1 MNADNGKDL
10 EMDPVA
16 VKNITAGLRGAIAE
30 LREFAP
36 DAGATVGAGLEKLTL
51 TGMEAGHPD
60 VTAVFHDLCT
70 RWDWGV
76 RALVEEVSGLTAAL
90 NISAGMIWEEDQYR
104 RGTFKV
110 AANSVIGN
118 PHADEDTAERTS
130 WDEIKAPFRHE
141 TPEEAQKARDEF
153 GQQWE
158 QAKRDAVT
166 KGNSARL
173 LDGAADLGQLDPSAL
188 ALVRE
193 RAHQAE
199 HDAPQQG
206 ER

>member
-16 VKNITAGLRGAIAE
+16 VKNLTDGLRGAIAE

-110 AANSVIGN
+110 AANSLIGD
-118 PHADEDTAERTS
+118 PHADEDTVENTS
-130 WDEIKAPFRHE
+130 WDEIKAPFGQE
-141 TPEEAQKARDEF
+141 TPEEARKARAEF
-153 GQQWE
+153 RQQWE

-166 KGNSARL
+166 KGNGARL
-173 LDGAADLGQLDPSAL
+173 LDGAADLGRLDPAAL

-193 RAHQAE
+193 RARQAE
-199 HDAPQQG
+199 HGAPQPG

>member
-16 VKNITAGLRGAIAE
+16 VKNLTDGLRGAIAE

-110 AANSVIGN
+110 AANSLIGD
-118 PHADEDTAERTS
+118 PHADEDTVENTS
-130 WDEIKAPFRHE
+130 WDEIKAPFGQE
-141 TPEEAQKARDEF
+141 TPEEARKARDEF
-153 GQQWE
+153 RQQWE

-166 KGNSARL
+166 KGNGARL
-173 LDGAADLGQLDPSAL
+173 LDGAADLGRLDPAAL

-193 RAHQAE
+193 RARQAE
-199 HDAPQQG
+199 HGAPQPG